1 MLTLDY
7 DFKFKTF
14 PPNRKTSRRRQPRA
28 LYALFILETTCWL
41 RLVHL
46 RMCIDWL
53 PRLFRDF
60 PRGWITERDAS
71 QLSELS
77 SFRALHLI
85 PSLALNS
92 MQKINSPTSRK
103 ANYRVEMQQTGFST
117 HIFHDCTRVCCF
129 FSLSPLVFVTLRQ
142 SARRCGNSAA
152 DSYLFYQPNTAFN
165 YNEAWDCARLLITEI
180 QRKHSLYNFFM
191 HRLGRQSE
199 LNFPESATTK
209 TQTHEAQATF

>member
-14 PPNRKTSRRRQPRA
+14 PPNRKKAAPTTTSSA
-28 LYALFILETTCWL
+28 LCTFHPWDDLLIASGSPSN
-41 RLVHL
+41 VS
-46 RMCIDWL
+46 DWL

-77 SFRALHLI
+77 SFRTLHLI

-92 MQKINSPTSRK
+92 MQKINSSTSRK
-103 ANYRVEMQQTGFST
+103 ANCRVEMQQTGFST

-129 FSLSPLVFVTLRQ
+129 FSSLATRV
-142 SARRCGNSAA
+142 C
-152 DSYLFYQPNTAFN
+152 D
-165 YNEAWDCARLLITEI
+165 ITSKCSTV
-180 QRKHSLYNFFM
+180 R
-191 HRLGRQSE
+191 
-199 LNFPESATTK
+199 
-209 TQTHEAQATF
+209 